1 MEKKL
6 STQLEKEIESLNN
19 QIEKDKFDLEKEKKE
34 FISIMKN
41 IKKEDII
48 TKKEKINLWERI
60 RKVLTGF

>member
-1 MEKKL
+1 
-6 STQLEKEIESLNN
+6 LEKEIESLNN